1 VSHYE
6 DLSWAHEQILSTH
19 LQKLV
24 RSGHIL
30 ANSNGSYSFLKNMK
44 TPQLLL
50 EHPCLGV
57 DVTGP
62 NDTSLTIVVRD
73 DVETH
78 KLLACKVKR
87 T

>member
-1 VSHYE
+1 
-6 DLSWAHEQILSTH
+6 
-19 LQKLV
+19 
-24 RSGHIL
+24 
-30 ANSNGSYSFLKNMK
+30 MK